1 MTRIMIIDDSEEL
14 RLTMKDF
21 LLIHNHNVVAEAS
34 DGIEAIEKYYSVKPE
49 LVFLDLTIPKL
60 DGLSV
65 LKKIRF
71 QDPTSKII
79 VITGHNDMKIFEDC
93 TRLGVL
99 AFLIKPFELNDILS
113 AISFSNE
120 PITMKQS

>member
-1 MTRIMIIDDSEEL
+1 MTRIMIVDDSEEL
-14 RLTMKDF
+14 RLAIKDF

-34 DGIEAIEKYYSVKPE
+34 DGIEAIEKYHSEKPE

-65 LKKIRF
+65 LKKIQF

-79 VITGHNDMKIFEDC
+79 VITGNDDMKIFEDC

-99 AFLIKPFELNDILS
+99 AFLIKPFDLNDVLS
-113 AISFSNE
+113 AISFSHE
-120 PITMKQS
+120 PITMK

>member
-1 MTRIMIIDDSEEL
+1 MTRIMIVDDSEEL
-14 RLTMKDF
+14 RLAIKDF
-21 LLIHNHNVVAEAS
+21 LLIHNHNVIAEAS
-34 DGIEAIEKYYSVKPE
+34 DSIEAIEKYHSEKPE

-65 LKKIRF
+65 LKKIQF

-79 VITGHNDMKIFEDC
+79 VITGNDDMKIFEDC

-99 AFLIKPFELNDILS
+99 AFLIKPFDLNDVLS

-120 PITMKQS
+120 PITMK

>member
-1 MTRIMIIDDSEEL
+1 MTRMMIVDDSEES
-14 RLTMKDF
+14 RLLLKDF
-21 LLIHNHNVVAEAS
+21 LLAHNHNVVAEAS
-34 DGIEAIEKYYSVKPE
+34 DGIEAIEKYNSKKPE
-49 LVFLDLTIPKL
+49 LIFLDLVMPNL

-79 VITGHNDMKIFEDC
+79 VITGNDNIKIFEEC

-99 AFLIKPFELNDILS
+99 AFLTKPIDLNDVLS

-120 PITMKQS
+120 ITIMK

>member
-1 MTRIMIIDDSEEL
+1 MTRMMIVDDSKESHL
-14 RLTMKDF
+14 LMKDF
-21 LLIHNHNVVAEAS
+21 LLAHRHNVVAEAS
-34 DGIEAIEKYYSVKPE
+34 DDIEAIEKYYSKKPE
-49 LVFLDLTIPKL
+49 LVFLYLTIPKL

-79 VITGHNDMKIFEDC
+79 VITSNDNMEIFEEC

-99 AFLIKPFELNDILS
+99 AFLTQPLDLNDVLS

-120 PITMKQS
+120 TTIMNSS

>member
-1 MTRIMIIDDSEEL
+1 MTRTMIVDDSEEL
-14 RLTMKDF
+14 RLAMKDF
-21 LLIHNHNVVAEAS
+21 LLIHNHTVVAEAS
-34 DGIEAIEKYYSVKPE
+34 DGIEAIEKYNSEKPE

-71 QDPTSKII
+71 QDPASKII
-79 VITGHNDMKIFEDC
+79 VITGNDDMKIFEEC

-99 AFLIKPFELNDILS
+99 AFLIKPFDLNDVLS
-113 AISFSNE
+113 AISFSKE
-120 PITMKQS
+120 PIIMK

>member
-1 MTRIMIIDDSEEL
+1 MTRIMIVDDSEEL
-14 RLTMKDF
+14 RLAIKDF

-34 DGIEAIEKYYSVKPE
+34 DGIEAIEKYHSEQPE
-49 LVFLDLTIPKL
+49 LVFFNLTIPKL
-60 DGLSV
+60 DGLSI

-79 VITGHNDMKIFEDC
+79 VITDNDDMKIFEDC

-99 AFLIKPFELNDILS
+99 AFLIKPFDLNDVLS

-120 PITMKQS
+120 PITMK

>member
-1 MTRIMIIDDSEEL
+1 MTRTMMVDDSEEL
-14 RLTMKDF
+14 RLAMDF

-34 DGIEAIEKYYSVKPE
+34 DGIEAIEKYHSEKPE

-79 VITGHNDMKIFEDC
+79 VITGNDDMKIFEEC

-99 AFLIKPFELNDILS
+99 AFLIKPFDLNDVLS

-120 PITMKQS
+120 PITMK

>member
-71 QDPTSKII
+71 QDPISKII

-120 PITMKQS
+120 PITMKRS

>member
-1 MTRIMIIDDSEEL
+1 MTRMMIVDDSEEF
-14 RLTMKDF
+14 RLVMKDF
-21 LLIHNHNVVAEAS
+21 LLGHNHNVVAEAS
-34 DGIEAIEKYYSVKPE
+34 DGIDAIEKYHSEKPE
-49 LVFLDLTIPKL
+49 LVFLDLVMSKL

-79 VITGHNDMKIFEDC
+79 VITGNDNMKIFEEC
-93 TRLGVL
+93 ISLGVL
-99 AFLIKPFELNDILS
+99 AFLIKPFDLNDVLS

-120 PITMKQS
+120 LTIIK

>member
-1 MTRIMIIDDSEEL
+1 MTRTMIVDDSEEL
-14 RLTMKDF
+14 RLAIKDF

-34 DGIEAIEKYYSVKPE
+34 DGIEAIEKYHSEKPE
-49 LVFLDLTIPKL
+49 LVFFNLTIPKL
-60 DGLSV
+60 DGLSI

-79 VITGHNDMKIFEDC
+79 VITDNDDIKIFEEC

-99 AFLIKPFELNDILS
+99 AFLIKPFDLNDILS
-113 AISFSNE
+113 AISFS
-120 PITMKQS
+120 K